1 MKIDSKIATISV
13 NDLNDK
19 LYEGETL
26 SSEEL
31 CAISNFEKFR
41 LSKLNA
47 VESDDEFKL
56 AYHKIQVM
64 ANVSPYVIFLDLDSL
79 TWEL

>member
-1 MKIDSKIATISV
+1 MKIDSNIATISV

-19 LYEGETL
+19 LYEGENL

-56 AYHKIQVM
+56 VYHKIQVM
-64 ANVSPYVIFLDLDSL
+64 ANVSSYAIFLDLDSL
-79 TWEL
+79 TWEV

>member
-1 MKIDSKIATISV
+1 MTIDSKIATISV

-19 LYEGETL
+19 LYEGENL

-56 AYHKIQVM
+56 VYHKIQVM
-64 ANVSPYVIFLDLDSL
+64 ANISPYVIFLDLNHLDSQL
-79 TWEL
+79 

>member
-19 LYEGETL
+19 LYEGENL